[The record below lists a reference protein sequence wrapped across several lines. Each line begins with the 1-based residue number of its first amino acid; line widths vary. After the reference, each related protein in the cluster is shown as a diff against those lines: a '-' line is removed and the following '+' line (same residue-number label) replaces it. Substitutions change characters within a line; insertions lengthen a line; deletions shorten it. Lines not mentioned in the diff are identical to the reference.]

1 MRGRECWKPKQTSRP
16 ANVPHG
22 TAGVGYDF
30 CRGIRADGGGL
41 GHITT
46 SSVRRIVF
54 TLVVV
59 GAVGLVA
66 QPGLRAQS
74 LSFSLFERYL
84 ESLREQAAIPGMSAV
99 VFADG
104 KEVWSAGFGRADV
117 EAAIRPT
124 PDTPYLIGDLSQ
136 TLGATLLLKE
146 CIDESYAELN
156 DPVRDWS
163 PDFPDATTTIAQLL
177 AHVDNTGSFRYDLG
191 RFAALTPV
199 IEACSE
205 NPYPR
210 LLNEEIFTR
219 LALRF
224 SAPGT
229 AVRSPAAVDY
239 DHFETSDLAHFAD
252 VVRRMAKPYRLERGR
267 HVRTD
272 PGAVRVDAASGIVSS
287 ARDLARFD
295 AELPSVLLETDTLAR
310 AWRPLAPHLPAG
322 LGWFLQTYNRELVVW
337 QFGVVKD
344 AYSALLVKI
353 PERRLTFVL
362 LANSDVLAAPFT
374 SGTWDVTASAFAR
387 TFLHMYLP

>member
-1 MRGRECWKPKQTSRP
+1 M
-16 ANVPHG
+16 
-22 TAGVGYDF
+22 
-30 CRGIRADGGGL
+30 
-41 GHITT
+41 
-46 SSVRRIVF
+46 
-54 TLVVV
+54 V
-59 GAVGLVA
+59 GAVGLAV
-66 QPGLRAQS
+66 QPRLRAQS

-99 VFADG
+99 VLVDG
-104 KEVWSAGFGRADV
+104 TEVWSAGFGRADI
-117 EAAIRPT
+117 EANIRPT

-156 DPVRDWS
+156 DPVREWS
-163 PDFPDATTTIAQLL
+163 PDFPDSTTTIAQLL
-177 AHVDNTGSFRYDLG
+177 AHVDSSGSFRYDLG

-229 AVRSPAAVDY
+229 AVRSPAAVDFA
-239 DHFETSDLAHFAD
+239 HFEASDLTHFAE
-252 VVRRMAKPYRLERGR
+252 VVSRMAKPYRVERGR

-272 PGAVRVDAASGIVSS
+272 LASVRVTAASGIVSS

-295 AELPSVLLETDTLAR
+295 AELPSVLLEADTLAR
-310 AWRPLAPHLPAG
+310 AWRPLGPNLPAG

-337 QFGVVKD
+337 QFGEVRN
-344 AYSALLVKI
+344 AYSALLVKV
-353 PERRLTFVL
+353 PARRLTFVL
-362 LANSDVLAAPFT
+362 LANSDVLAAPFA

-387 TFLHMYLP
+387 TFLLMYVP